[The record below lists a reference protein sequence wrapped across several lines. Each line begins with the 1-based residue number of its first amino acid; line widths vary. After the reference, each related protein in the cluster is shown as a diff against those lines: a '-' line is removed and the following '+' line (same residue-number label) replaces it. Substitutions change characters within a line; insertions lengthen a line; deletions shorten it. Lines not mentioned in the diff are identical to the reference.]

1 MYSVLFVCTAN
12 MCRSPMA
19 MGLLTNKVS
28 ASPEW
33 RIESAGTWSY
43 EGQPV
48 VENTRQVL
56 EARGITITGFRSRTV
71 HLDLLRQFNLILT
84 MEAGHKE
91 ALEIE
96 FPSIA
101 NRVYLLS
108 EMVGEH
114 NDIPDPIGQPIDEFE
129 KLAGE
134 LEQMIDQGFERIQEL
149 ARD

>member
-1 MYSVLFVCTAN
+1 
-12 MCRSPMA
+12 MA
-19 MGLLTNKVS
+19 MGLLTNKVA

-108 EMVGEH
+108 EMVSEH

>member
-1 MYSVLFVCTAN
+1 
-12 MCRSPMA
+12 MA
-19 MGLLTNKVS
+19 MGLLTNKVA

>member
-1 MYSVLFVCTAN
+1 
-12 MCRSPMA
+12 MA
-19 MGLLTNKVS
+19 MGLLTNKVA

-56 EARGITITGFRSRTV
+56 EARGITIPGFGSRTV

-108 EMVGEH
+108 EMVSEH